1 MTDNDND
8 PDIEYSP
15 LCGAVARDG
24 LEVKVQIYRLVG
36 GNDGWSLEVVDREGG
51 STVWSDTFATDK
63 DAYDEFAETLELE
76 GIRSFSAAKH

>member
-15 LCGAVARDG
+15 LCEVVARDG

-36 GNDGWSLEVVDREGG
+36 GNDGWSLEVVDHAGG
-51 STVWSDTFATDK
+51 STVWSDTFATDN
-63 DAYDEFAETLELE
+63 DAYAEFSETLETE
-76 GIRSFSAAKH
+76 GIRSFSAA